1 MKMPN
6 FLILGAGKSGTTAL
20 YRYLEQHPQVYM
32 SPEKEPNFFAL
43 EGEKVDFKDPEAEN
57 RINNWSVTDIESY
70 RALFREV
77 SSETAIGEASPMYL
91 YSPKAPGRIQHYV
104 RDAKLMVLLRDPV
117 ERAHSAFV
125 HMLREGIEP
134 LDDFSQALGQEE
146 TRIEANWSWIW
157 HYKKMGFYHE
167 QLRRYFDIF
176 DREQIHVYLYEDF
189 SADPLNVLRDVFRFL
204 GVDEGYAPNVST
216 KYNAGGVPKNKLLH
230 SFLARSNMIKEPF
243 KPLVPVRLRKR
254 LVAELRNRNLRELP
268 RTSPEVRS
276 WLIESYK
283 EDVLEL
289 QELIRRDLSKWLV
302 V

>member
-1 MKMPN
+1 MTMPN

-43 EGEKVDFKDPEAEN
+43 EGKKVDFKDPEAEN

-104 RDAKLMVLLRDPV
+104 PDAKLMVLLRDPV

-134 LDDFSQALGQEE
+134 LDDFSQALDQEDA
-146 TRIEANWSWIW
+146 RIEANWSWIW

-167 QLRRYFDIF
+167 QLRRYFDVF

-189 SADPLNVLRDVFRFL
+189 SAAPLNVLRDVFRFL
-204 GVDEGYAPNVST
+204 GVDGGYAPNVST
-216 KYNAGGVPKNKLLH
+216 RYNAGGVPKNKLLH
-230 SFLARSNMIKEPF
+230 SFLAKSNMIKEPF
-243 KPLVPVRLRKR
+243 KPLIPVKLRKR
-254 LVAELRNRNLRELP
+254 LVAELRNRNLHEPP

-276 WLIESYK
+276 QLIESYK

-289 QELIRRDLSKWLV
+289 QELIQRDLSKWLV